1 MNWPDA
7 EDLLAGPRG
16 RRLCWSLVDPGD
28 HPGWDQVQDAAG
40 AGDLSGLS
48 GQLAACVAQ
57 TDLASI
63 AAETGEMELLAA
75 VSASVDAAM
84 YWQEPDD
91 EDLALAGQ
99 AVREALLPVARAV
112 TAAPAARW
120 WPAPA
125 PRQLQQY
132 VEWIDDYDHSPV
144 LTGTAAEL
152 ADWRSETIK
161 DERAARKR
169 PKDPS
174 ANYSGHW
181 WSTPRP
187 SRLPS
192 TTRSIPGIGAV
203 GLVLVE
209 DSFDWIEA
217 RCWPVQAPPN
227 VRIYEVTNAQ
237 DWAELVGRYP
247 LDVSKS
253 RRHDWWRVTGWAGS
267 WLIPDFTAVASDY
280 DAVHLTAAGYL
291 TTAGWA
297 VPVGEARTVLAGW
310 NPDETYWLADVL
322 THAGPA
328 AHWERQE
335 DMLTW
340 AMATPGT
347 GPPNA

>member
-1 MNWPDA
+1 MKIA
-7 EDLLAGPRG
+7 
-16 RRLCWSLVDPGD
+16 
-28 HPGWDQVQDAAG
+28 
-40 AGDLSGLS
+40 
-48 GQLAACVAQ
+48 
-57 TDLASI
+57 LAS
-63 AAETGEMELLAA
+63 
-75 VSASVDAAM
+75 
-84 YWQEPDD
+84 
-91 EDLALAGQ
+91 Q
-99 AVREALLPVARAV
+99 AVRQALLPVARAV

-125 PRQLQQY
+125 PRQRQQY
-132 VEWIDDYDHSPV
+132 VEWIDDYDHSPM

-161 DERAARKR
+161 DERSARKR
-169 PKDPS
+169 PKNPS

-181 WSTPRP
+181 WPTPRP

-209 DSFDWIEA
+209 DPFDWIEA

-227 VRIYEVTNAQ
+227 VRIYEATNAQ

-247 LDVSKS
+247 LAVSKS

-335 DMLTW
+335 EMLTW
-340 AMATPGT
+340 ALATPGT